1 MELLT
6 INELLIA
13 EVYTSMKEAL
23 KEPEKVYKLDLSGH
37 KLTELPSEI
46 LELPN
51 LQFLSIG
58 SNKFGEFPQEILEL
72 EKLQVLYMPSCGLRA
87 LPQDMDRLKHL
98 KHLSIPGNLIR
109 ELPPSFFRLDELK
122 LLDIYV
128 NLLERLPPEI
138 KGLRSLDAL
147 DISMNPIAEL
157 PEELG
162 ELSNLR
168 MLVVRG
174 ATRYDRSEDPEFNA
188 AINDRYPVKKPMKA
202 LPESITRL
210 KKLRILDMGHNG
222 FVRLPKDIGNMELEK
237 INVSFTEMPLSEVE
251 RLRKALPDTKVIAV
265 EIK

>member
-1 MELLT
+1 ME
-6 INELLIA
+6 
-13 EVYTSMKEAL
+13 EAL
-23 KEPEKVYKLDLSGH
+23 KEPEKVYKLSLRDQGLTRLPKDIL
-37 KLTELPSEI
+37 KLR
-46 LELPN
+46 N
-51 LQFLSIG
+51 LQHLG
-58 SNKFGEFPQEILEL
+58 LGGNRFGEFPQEILEL

-87 LPQDMDRLKHL
+87 LPADIDRMEHL
-98 KHLSIPGNLIR
+98 KNLSILNNPIR
-109 ELPPSFFRLDELK
+109 ELPPSFFNLK
-122 LLDIYV
+122 GMVWLKMDMC
-128 NLLERLPPEI
+128 LLERLPPEI
-138 KGLRSLDAL
+138 RGLRSLDAL

-168 MLVVRG
+168 VLRVRG
-174 ATRYDRSEDPEFNA
+174 ATRFNNSEDPEFNA

-237 INVSFTEMPLSEVE
+237 INVSFTDMPLSEVE